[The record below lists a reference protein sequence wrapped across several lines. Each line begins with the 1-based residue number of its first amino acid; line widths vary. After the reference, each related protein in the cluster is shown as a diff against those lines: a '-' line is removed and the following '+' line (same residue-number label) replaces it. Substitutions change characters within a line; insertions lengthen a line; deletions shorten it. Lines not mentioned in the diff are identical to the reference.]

1 MNNDTITFVMEAVAM
16 VAEHG
21 WKLLPQVMIVEHY
34 MRTCDTKIF
43 VYSTS
48 LILNQASFYI
58 TLIGLKKSVTG

>member
-1 MNNDTITFVMEAVAM
+1 MNDDTITFVMEAVAM

-34 MRTCDTKIF
+34 MRTCDTEVF

-58 TLIGLKKSVTG
+58 TLIELKKSDTG

>member
-1 MNNDTITFVMEAVAM
+1 M
-16 VAEHG
+16 VAEYG
-21 WKLLPQVMIVEHY
+21 WKLLPQVMIVEHHV
-34 MRTCDTKIF
+34 RTCDTEIF